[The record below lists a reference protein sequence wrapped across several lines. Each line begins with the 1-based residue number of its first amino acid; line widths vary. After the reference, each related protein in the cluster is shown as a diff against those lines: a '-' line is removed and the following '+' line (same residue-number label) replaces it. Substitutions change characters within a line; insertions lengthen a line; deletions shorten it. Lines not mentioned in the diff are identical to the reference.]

1 MARCP
6 VTDQE
11 RARPLDRSSPLPLW
25 AQLYDDLVRR
35 LEAHAFGGAFPGEH
49 QLADE
54 YDVSRH
60 TVREALRRL
69 RQAGIIE
76 SGRGRRTDVRTARI
90 EQPLGALYSLFSEV
104 QARGMR
110 QRSEVLAREARRD
123 PAVAHRLGID
133 ADTEFVYLERL
144 RYADEQP
151 LALDRTWLVA
161 PLARPLLGADL
172 TATGVYAEL
181 ARLGGVRI
189 TGGQERIHAVA
200 PSADQRRLLG
210 LGRGVALLAIDR
222 IGSVDG
228 DPVEWRETL
237 VRGDRFSIVA
247 KWAPHTAYQMTVAD
261 GSPLGS
267 IPTGP
272 AD

>member
-1 MARCP
+1 MA
-6 VTDQE
+6 DQD

-25 AQLYDDLVRR
+25 AQLYEDLVRR
-35 LEAHAFGGAFPGEH
+35 LEAHAFGRAFPGEH

-69 RQAGIIE
+69 RQAGILE
-76 SGRGRRTDVRTARI
+76 SGRGRRSDVRTARI
-90 EQPLGALYSLFSEV
+90 EQPLGALYSLFGEV
-104 QARGMR
+104 QARGMS
-110 QRSEVLAREARRD
+110 QRSEVLARGARRD
-123 PAVAHRLGID
+123 AAVADRLSVD

-151 LALDRTWLVA
+151 LALDRTWLLA
-161 PLARPLLGADL
+161 SLARPLLDADL

-181 ARLGGVRI
+181 AKLGGVRI
-189 TGGQERIHAVA
+189 TGGQERIHAVV
-200 PSADQRRLLG
+200 PTSDQRRLLG

-222 IGSVDG
+222 IGSVNG
-228 DPVEWRETL
+228 EPAEWRETL
-237 VRGDRFSIVA
+237 VRADRFSIVA
-247 KWAPHTAYQMTVAD
+247 KWAPHAAYQMAVAD

-267 IPTGP
+267 APTKSAG
-272 AD
+272 